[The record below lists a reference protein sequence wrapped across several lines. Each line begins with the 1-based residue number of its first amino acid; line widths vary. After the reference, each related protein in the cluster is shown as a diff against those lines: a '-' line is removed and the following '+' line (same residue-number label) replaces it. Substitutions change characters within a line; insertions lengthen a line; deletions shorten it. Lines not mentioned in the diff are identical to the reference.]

1 MTKQGRLLNVL
12 NAGECVGDMS
22 YIKEGAIR
30 RQATVETLTDALLV
44 EFEQPALDQVSVE
57 CRYQLSLA
65 LMHSLV
71 DRLALG
77 DERLVQAG

>member
-1 MTKQGRLLNVL
+1 MLNV
-12 NAGECVGDMS
+12 GECVGDMS
-22 YIKEGAIR
+22 YIKDGSIP
-30 RQATVETLTDALLV
+30 RQATVETLAEVSLV
-44 EFEQPALDQVSVE
+44 EFANEALDKVSVK
-57 CRYQLSLA
+57 CRYQLALA

>member
-1 MTKQGRLLNVL
+1 ML

-22 YIKEGAIR
+22 YIKDGSIP
-30 RQATVETLTDALLV
+30 RQATVETLAEVSLV
-44 EFEQPALDQVSVE
+44 EFAKEALHKVSVK
-57 CRYQLSLA
+57 CRYQLALA